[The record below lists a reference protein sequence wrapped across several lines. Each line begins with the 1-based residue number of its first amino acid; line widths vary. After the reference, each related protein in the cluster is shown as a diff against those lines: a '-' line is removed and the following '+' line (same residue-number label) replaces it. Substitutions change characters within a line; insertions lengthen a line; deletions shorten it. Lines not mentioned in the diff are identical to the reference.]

1 MSVRYGC
8 IARRSEA
15 ADQEARRQGPQAEM
29 LNCGHPPPLL
39 IHGEQVTVLNS
50 RRPAPPLGLCALCV
64 RNDRADP
71 LSFETGDMLLLYTD
85 GVIEARSPTGAFYPL
100 AERVAA
106 FPASSP
112 EALLHHLHRDLLE
125 HTGEQLTDDVAFL
138 VIERIPSRHL
148 HRRHLM
154 SHVGGSLPSKTG

>member
-1 MSVRYGC
+1 
-8 IARRSEA
+8 
-15 ADQEARRQGPQAEM
+15 M

-85 GVIEARSPTGAFYPL
+85 RRDRSP
-100 AERVAA
+100 
-106 FPASSP
+106 
-112 EALLHHLHRDLLE
+112 
-125 HTGEQLTDDVAFL
+125 LTDRSLLPA
-138 VIERIPSRHL
+138 
-148 HRRHLM
+148 RRA
-154 SHVGGSLPSKTG
+154 GRRLPRLKP